1 MCHTLISGVPSAL
14 VLCVLEPSVTWASA
28 FTSLFLSVERG
39 RPVGVDVSLRSVR
52 ATDATGE
59 GAMSP
64 GEMGDMM
71 GALTGRVFLSGV
83 ETMAVR
89 EFVWDRGERK
99 RVCYTNVMDWKSIFT
114 LTYCREC

>member
-28 FTSLFLSVERG
+28 FASLFLSVERG

-52 ATDATGE
+52 VADATGE

-71 GALTGRVFLSGV
+71 GALTGRAFLSRV

-89 EFVWDRGERK
+89 ERCMGQRRK
-99 RVCYTNVMDWKSIFT
+99 KKMLHLKSWTINKYS
-114 LTYCREC
+114 L

>member
-1 MCHTLISGVPSAL
+1 MPSAL

-28 FTSLFLSVERG
+28 FTSLFLSLERG

-52 ATDATGE
+52 AADATGE

-71 GALTGRVFLSGV
+71 GALTGRAFLSGV
-83 ETMAVR
+83 EAIAVR
-89 EFVWDRGERK
+89 KRLDRGERK
-99 RVCYTNVMDWKSIFT
+99 RVCYTEVMD
-114 LTYCREC
+114 